1 MSTGFNLEQP
11 GGASKLAPSRVLL
24 EHELSQLRLLLERQA
39 GVLLNAP
46 HDVLAASLAQYMESH
61 RCSSILDLLGRLQ
74 ASDAECESLLEHLL
88 DPETAFFRHPAAFAA
103 FEKQVLPELRLRKAT
118 DSTGSLRLWSAGCSS
133 GEEPFSIA
141 ISVCEAINGR
151 GGSWSIHILASDIR
165 QSALTHAERGLYPQA
180 ALAPLPRRLIQPY
193 FARVGQ
199 HYLVKPR
206 LRNLITF
213 TQSNLGQAVHLGRF
227 DCIFCMD
234 VLPHF
239 SAAHRLALVQR
250 LHLYLEPGGY
260 LLLGQGEKLPAIELN
275 FQPQTC
281 DQYTVFRKP
290 LSIAARAGRLF

>member
-1 MSTGFNLEQP
+1 MGTGFNLDQP
-11 GGASKLAPSRVLL
+11 GGTPKLAPSRVLL
-24 EHELSQLRLLLERQA
+24 EHELSELRLLLERQA

-46 HDVLAASLAQYMESH
+46 HDVLAANLAQYMESR
-61 RCSSILDLLGRLQ
+61 RCSSLLDLLGRLQ

-103 FEKQVLPELRLRKAT
+103 FEQQALPELRLRKAA
-118 DSTGSLRLWSAGCSS
+118 DSAASLRLWSAGCSS
-133 GEEPFSIA
+133 GEEAYSIA
-141 ISVCEAINGR
+141 TSVCEATNGS
-151 GGSWSIHILASDIR
+151 GISWSIHILASDIR
-165 QSALTHAERGLYPQA
+165 QGALTHAERGLYPQS
-180 ALAPLPRRLIQPY
+180 ALATVPRSRIQPY

-213 TQSNLGQAVHLGRF
+213 TQSNLGRAVHLGRF

-239 SAAHRLALVQR
+239 SAAQRLALVQR

-260 LLLGQGEKLPAIELN
+260 LFLGQGEKLPAVDLK
-275 FQPQTC
+275 FQPQAG
-281 DQYTVFRKP
+281 QHYTVFRKP
-290 LSIAARAGRLF
+290 LSAAARAGKLF